1 MMIKYKVSDVA
12 NNFNVPAKE
21 IIAILAEH
29 NIAGKKSATAL
40 EEHEL
45 NVIFEHYTQKHNTDN
60 LDTYFATAIDKPKA
74 EPVKEEPAATVTA
87 AAAQKPQQNK
97 VTGVTNVND
106 FLRIRSGPGTSYS
119 VAGYLKPK
127 QKVEILEQK
136 DKISAAY
143 KKDGSRSMVPHT
155 NKAGALN
162 MVQNPMLKQILDLK
176 KLALPYWRDLGLTP
190 AGMKKL
196 HEDALKGKK
205 KSALGEALK
214 NLGG

>member
-1 MMIKYKVSDVA
+1 MATRKKWVEKITSQCKTAGTYRPEFDMA
-12 NNFNVPAKE
+12 
-21 IIAILAEH
+21 IAELA
-29 NIAGKKSATAL
+29 
-40 EEHEL
+40 
-45 NVIFEHYTQKHNTDN
+45 
-60 LDTYFATAIDKPKA
+60 
-74 EPVKEEPAATVTA
+74 
-87 AAAQKPQQNK
+87 
-97 VTGVTNVND
+97 
-106 FLRIRSGPGTSYS
+106 
-119 VAGYLKPK
+119 
-127 QKVEILEQK
+127 EILEQK